1 MLFGCLDPEVS
12 VPYKMEVLRDPESR
26 FRPLFRVTVDG
37 GEQVGFYYKIW
48 LCICRHAFLWKF
60 YIELSD
66 VILRYQ
72 FFGIILEGYHF
83 SPFLTHVT

>member
-1 MLFGCLDPEVS
+1 VLFDCLDPEVS

-37 GEQVGFYYKIW
+37 GEQVGFYYKIR
-48 LCICRHAFLWKF
+48 LCTCRHAFLWKF
-60 YIELSD
+60 YILNYLML
-66 VILRYQ
+66 ILQYQ

-83 SPFLTHVT
+83 